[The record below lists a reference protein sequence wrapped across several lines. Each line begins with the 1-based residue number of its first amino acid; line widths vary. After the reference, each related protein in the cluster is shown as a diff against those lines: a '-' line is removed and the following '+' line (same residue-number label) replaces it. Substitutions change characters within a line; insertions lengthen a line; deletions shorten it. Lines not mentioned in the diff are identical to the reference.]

1 MNFLLIILLIQSIFD
16 QLRPFLFQ
24 LFLFLWTLIT
34 PNINVNLIGHNPI
47 IAELNRL
54 MKPKTVSDV
63 FGLLQFELH
72 HDLVEVQNVELL
84 LLG

>member
-1 MNFLLIILLIQSIFD
+1 M
-16 QLRPFLFQ
+16 
-24 LFLFLWTLIT
+24 
-34 PNINVNLIGHNPI
+34 NVNLIGHNPI